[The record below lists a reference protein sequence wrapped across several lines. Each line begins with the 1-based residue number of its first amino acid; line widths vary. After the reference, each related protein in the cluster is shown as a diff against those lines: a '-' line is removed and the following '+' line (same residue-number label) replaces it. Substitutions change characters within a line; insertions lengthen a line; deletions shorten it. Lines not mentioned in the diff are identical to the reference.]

1 MKKGKLGTILF
12 EVGLLTLVVALVDQ
26 TLLRVGLAFVPGM
39 LLAQRALG
47 SVEASS
53 DPWAGANER
62 RKDHTMRRYVE
73 ELLQR
78 VREFYTTCHL
88 MRSGQIHLEAALE
101 RTARIEQ
108 ELNRLL
114 AKLTRTARG
123 QPAAPSAPHPGPLR
137 PPTASTSP

>member
-1 MKKGKLGTILF
+1 MKKGNAGTILF

-47 SVEASS
+47 LVGGAGS

-88 MRSGQIHLEAALE
+88 MRSGQIQVEAALE
-101 RTARIEQ
+101 RTTKIEQ

-114 AKLTRTARG
+114 AELTSTAKGEPAGPVRPPH
-123 QPAAPSAPHPGPLR
+123 PAAS
-137 PPTASTSP
+137 